1 MVGGVDYKGVREI
14 MKNCIEKAS
23 QLPVSLDSGLTPQLD
38 SLIEV
43 LQYIFDRSGLTPKEV
58 TRNRGEIY
66 VFRNSALLPG
76 YFIVNEILKSYPEVI
91 PRVIS

>member
-1 MVGGVDYKGVREI
+1 MCESLLNCEKLSHRNLTHWVQTFRLVRRVVGGVDYKGVREI

-43 LQYIFDRSGLTPKEV
+43 LQYIFDRSGLSPKVV
-58 TRNRGEIY
+58 TRN
-66 VFRNSALLPG
+66 
-76 YFIVNEILKSYPEVI
+76 
-91 PRVIS
+91 